1 MARKQNDPPDK
12 PSLGAYPGPLPCR
25 DRAPRNDDWEVALS
39 GDLLEKSGDLAEK
52 LMSVPRCSRGIIWFD
67 SGGGSVYVG
76 LALATLIR
84 LRGLDAAG
92 VVAGECSSAA
102 LLPFAACPRRFV
114 TPHSTL
120 LFHPIRWQSE
130 EHVRLEEAA
139 EWARHFKFVEADLD
153 QLISRL
159 FDFKLDRLSEWTRPG
174 RFVTG
179 VEMVDAGLATMLDL
193 FQGDIW
199 KQMET
204 ARGEICS

>member
-1 MARKQNDPPDK
+1 MAREQNRDHLETP
-12 PSLGAYPGPLPCR
+12 GIRAYPGPLPGR
-25 DRAPRNDDWEVALS
+25 DRGRGDDWEIVLS
-39 GDLLEKSGDLAEK
+39 GELIEKSTELAEK
-52 LMSVPRCSRGIIWFD
+52 LASVPKRSRGIIWFD

-76 LALATLIR
+76 LALASMIR

-92 VVAGECSSAA
+92 IVAGECSSAA

-120 LFHPIRWQSE
+120 LFHPIRWQSD

-139 EWARHFKFVEADLD
+139 EWARHFKFVEQDLD
-153 QLISRL
+153 QLVSRM

-179 VEMVDAGLATMLDL
+179 PEMVEAGLAKMVDL
-193 FQGDIW
+193 FGGDVW
-199 KQMET
+199 KQMES
-204 ARGEICS
+204 ARGES

>member
-1 MARKQNDPPDK
+1 MSSRSKFTA
-12 PSLGAYPGPLPCR
+12 SPGPAGGRPAR
-25 DRAPRNDDWEVALS
+25 PPEPEWEVVVG
-39 GDLLEKSGDLAEK
+39 GDLDEKSSELAEK
-52 LMSVPRCSRGIIWFD
+52 LVAVPRRSRGVVYFD

-76 LALATLIR
+76 LALASLIR

-120 LFHPIRWQSE
+120 LFHPIRWQSD

-139 EWARHFKFVEADLD
+139 EWARHFQQVEADLD
-153 QLISRL
+153 RLLARL
-159 FDFKLDRLSEWTRPG
+159 FDCPPERLAEWTRPG

-179 VEMVDAGLATMLDL
+179 CELAEAGLARTLDL
-193 FQGDIW
+193 FAGDLW
-199 KQMET
+199 TQMS
-204 ARGEICS
+204 APIAASS